1 MADETDTRAL
11 PIIAIVAVHGVADQ
25 KPRESADAISALLL
39 GLRRSR
45 DQLSRYTS
53 FKEVPLQIPQRAIL
67 PARGDG
73 SAAAADDAPPDD
85 ERAPHVRRQLDE
97 ANQSRV
103 SRPSESSTVDF
114 DFMRSLLEEYDGSDD
129 GGAYDTVRR
138 EGKALDAAGDR
149 AADVHVYEMYWADL
163 SRLGGGVIRL
173 FGELYQFLFHLS
185 DLGRQVIDFAYV
197 ENAGRRWWLWYHRLQ
212 TWANRLLTMLV
223 PVLNLLLLAV
233 LLSVVPGRLSPDAQP
248 WVAYAVLAL
257 GSAAGAMLVLARRSV
272 KRYVVWLLAPFA
284 AALLVTGAGMW
295 IFGIDQAGRWNRWGT
310 NHLLLLEWCVL
321 AVTGL
326 TWLIDA
332 YERRRPLVWRTA
344 RPLLALTIVVLVAL
358 ALNLPNSHG
367 WMAEAAIWTAEGLF
381 LVNGLVWLAF
391 LLCGLG
397 AAIAGAVLTRS
408 RTAAGASEAESAR
421 ARRAAAAAATARI
434 TLALPA
440 ALVFIV
446 TLSIWSA
453 IFRVAH
459 TVLPPMPHD
468 PLLFRMPANLTQAAF
483 LNHLL
488 HSSGTV
494 SFVPA
499 LALLLL
505 AALIAV
511 YGIAPVMFAEVRPPK
526 RHDGARRLG
535 EWLSN
540 GYRAAGIAAWMMTI
554 AVFVLLLGGFVDRIF
569 RWSAWLTEQLPATR
583 PVFDAFAGATPQLLA
598 LLAAGT
604 LALFAFRGPLGGLV
618 LGFRASLDI
627 ALDVDNYL
635 REHPRDRTP
644 RARIATRYASL
655 LRYLSLWKN
664 PAGQGYTAVV
674 FVAHSQGTIIT
685 IDLLRFLRREPL
697 VRRDD
702 ALDRLVRPDAPER
715 AGQAPGR
722 SPRMYLFTMGS
733 PLRQL
738 YAARF
743 PHMYEWGASDPES
756 WTATDVDYVAPR
768 VASESSTG
776 SAGKPSSV
784 SRMLGVARWVNA
796 YRSGDYV
803 GRDLWLKKD
812 RTSEYE
818 RWVRSSKAEPP
829 VPPDVAAR
837 LVTVYT
843 DADGARRELC
853 IGAGAHTHYWDST
866 APEIAEELDLLVRD
880 AIRVQR
886 DDDRRRGERE
896 LPTARDPGGRARRA
910 PG

>member
-1 MADETDTRAL
+1 MADKTDARAL
-11 PIIAIVAVHGVADQ
+11 PSIAIVAVHGVADQ

-67 PARGDG
+67 PVRGGPMASPD
-73 SAAAADDAPPDD
+73 AAPGD
-85 ERAPHVRRQLDE
+85 ERAPHVRRQLNE

-114 DFMRSLLEEYDGSDD
+114 DFMRSLLEEYDGTDD

-138 EGKALDAAGDR
+138 EGKALDRAGER

-197 ENAGRRWWLWYHRLQ
+197 ENAGRPGWIWYHRLQ
-212 TWANRLLTMLV
+212 TWATRLLTMPV

-233 LLSVVPGRLSPDAQP
+233 LLSAVPGRLSPGVQP

-257 GSAAGAMLVLARRSV
+257 GSAAGTMLGLARRSV
-272 KRYVVWLLAPFA
+272 KHYGAWLIAPFA
-284 AALLVTGAGMW
+284 AALLALGAGMW
-295 IFGIDQAGRWNRWGT
+295 IFGVDQTGRWHRFGT
-310 NHLLLLEWCVL
+310 NHLLVLEWCAI
-321 AVTGL
+321 AVVGL
-326 TWLIDA
+326 KWLIDA

-344 RPLLALTIVVLVAL
+344 RPLLALTFVILVAL
-358 ALNLPNSHG
+358 VLNLPNSQG

-381 LVNGLVWLAF
+381 FVNGLVWLAF

-397 AAIAGAVLTRS
+397 AAVAGAVLARPHAAGPSGSVNGRS
-408 RTAAGASEAESAR
+408 RR
-421 ARRAAAAAATARI
+421 ATAAAATARI

-440 ALVFIV
+440 ALVFVV

-453 IFRVAH
+453 VFRLAH
-459 TVLPPMPHD
+459 TVLPAMPHD
-468 PLLFRMPANLTQAAF
+468 PLLFRMPEDLTQDAF

-499 LALLLL
+499 LSVLLL
-505 AALIAV
+505 AALIAA
-511 YGIAPVMFAEVRPPK
+511 YAILPVVFTEVRPPK

-540 GYRAAGIAAWMMTI
+540 GYRSAGIASWMMTV
-554 AVFVLLLGGFVDRIF
+554 AVFVLLLGGFVDRFF
-569 RWSAWLTEQLPATR
+569 RWSVWLSTRLPAVR
-583 PVFDAFAGATPQLLA
+583 PVFDAFAGATPRLLA

-655 LRYLSLWKN
+655 LRYLSHWRS
-664 PAGQGYTAVV
+664 PDGRGYSTVV

-697 VRRDD
+697 VRLDD
-702 ALDRLVRPDAPER
+702 ALDRLVRPDAAER
-715 AGQAPGR
+715 ADVSPDR
-722 SPRMYLFTMGS
+722 PPRMSLFTMGC

-743 PHMYEWGASDPES
+743 PHMYEWGASDPEE
-756 WTATDVDYVAPR
+756 WTASDVDYGA
-768 VASESSTG
+768 AGTG
-776 SAGKPSSV
+776 AEAGAAREPNAV
-784 SRMLGVARWVNA
+784 GRMLGVVRWVNA

-837 LVTVYT
+837 MVTVYS

-866 APEIAEELDLLVRD
+866 APEIAEELDLLVWE
-880 AIRVQR
+880 AIRAQR
-886 DDDRRRGERE
+886 DDDRRREERD
-896 LPTARDPGGRARRA
+896 LPTASDSANRVLRA